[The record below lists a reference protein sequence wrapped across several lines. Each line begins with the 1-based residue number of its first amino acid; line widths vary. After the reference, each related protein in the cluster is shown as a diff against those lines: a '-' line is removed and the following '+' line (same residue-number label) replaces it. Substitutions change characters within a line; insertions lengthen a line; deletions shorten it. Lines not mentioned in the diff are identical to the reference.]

1 MKRILLYLQAAF
13 YVFAG
18 TNHFRNPS
26 IYDGLIPPYLPWHSL
41 VNTVAGIAE
50 MIFGMG
56 LFFPAVR
63 KWAAAGIIA
72 MLLAFVPAHIYFI
85 QMGSCIPGA
94 LCVPQ
99 WLGWARLV
107 VIHPILIL
115 WAWWC
120 RK

>member
-18 TNHFRNPS
+18 TNHFRNPYF
-26 IYDGLIPPYLPWHSL
+26 YDGLIPSYLPWRSL
-41 VNTVAGIAE
+41 INTVAGVAE
-50 MIFGMG
+50 IILGMG
-56 LFFPAVR
+56 LFFPATR
-63 KWAAAGIIA
+63 KRAAAGIIA

-85 QMGSCIPGA
+85 QIGSCIPGE

-99 WLGWARLV
+99 WLGWVRLV
-107 VIHPILIL
+107 VIHPVLIL